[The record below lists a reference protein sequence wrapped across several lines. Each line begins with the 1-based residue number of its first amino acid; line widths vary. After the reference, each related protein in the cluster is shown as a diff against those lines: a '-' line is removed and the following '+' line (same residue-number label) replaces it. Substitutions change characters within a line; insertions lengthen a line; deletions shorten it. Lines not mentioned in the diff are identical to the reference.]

1 MWIKAERSIVS
12 GTCLHPR
19 YRSVDIYFIFRF
31 GNSQSPWFLKYYL
44 ERPLA
49 MIDSLWLISP
59 ASVNNNKMDKR
70 NEAMFLDVVPQIE
83 EIIEGSCFINP
94 AICLEAVLDHG
105 ARAVIPNK
113 ACEYCW
119 VEEKDNQ
126 VWEHERE
133 ITGQKTTDGVVMH
146 IRSFRNL
153 HMDTIKW
160 SSHPP

>member
-1 MWIKAERSIVS
+1 MVS
-12 GTCLHPR
+12 QIL
-19 YRSVDIYFIFRF
+19 FRATSGYDRF
-31 GNSQSPWFLKYYL
+31 TVANFSSQCKQQQ
-44 ERPLA
+44 
-49 MIDSLWLISP
+49 
-59 ASVNNNKMDKR
+59 NG

-113 ACEYCW
+113 AWEYCW

-126 VWEHERE
+126 VWEHATE
-133 ITGQKTTDGVVMH
+133 ITGQKTRDGVVMH